1 MEYSFVGDNPEED
14 GKGAVMNDAKHIFVN
29 IVIEIVDR
37 FGFSSIEI
45 APSNVG
51 IDKNEI
57 LEKAKGYIESFLN
70 NREEAYR
77 GFKPKAK
84 ERE

>member
-1 MEYSFVGDNPEED
+1 
-14 GKGAVMNDAKHIFVN
+14 MNDAKHIFVS

-37 FGFSSIEI
+37 FGYSTIEM

-57 LEKAKGYIESFLN
+57 LEKAKGYIELFLN
-70 NREEAYR
+70 NREEVYR
-77 GFKPKAK
+77 GFNQKQKK
-84 ERE
+84 ESEHEKSNSMGRR

>member
-1 MEYSFVGDNPEED
+1 
-14 GKGAVMNDAKHIFVN
+14 MNDAKHIFVN

-51 IDKNEI
+51 IDNNEI

>member
-1 MEYSFVGDNPEED
+1 MGLEPAEER
-14 GKGAVMNDAKHIFVN
+14 KGAVMNDAKHIFVN

-37 FGFSSIEI
+37 FGYSTIEI

-57 LEKAKGYIESFLN
+57 LEKAKGYIELFLN
-70 NREEAYR
+70 NREEVYE
-77 GFKPKAK
+77 PKQRK
-84 ERE
+84 TKHENSNNSS

>member
-1 MEYSFVGDNPEED
+1 
-14 GKGAVMNDAKHIFVN
+14 MNDAKHIFVN

-45 APSNVG
+45 ALSNVG

-57 LEKAKGYIESFLN
+57 LEKAKGYIELFLN

-77 GFKPKAK
+77 GFKQKQKK
-84 ERE
+84 ESEHERSNSMGRR

>member
-1 MEYSFVGDNPEED
+1 
-14 GKGAVMNDAKHIFVN
+14 MNDAKHIFVN

-45 APSNVG
+45 ALSNVG

>member
-1 MEYSFVGDNPEED
+1 
-14 GKGAVMNDAKHIFVN
+14 MNDAKHIFVN

-57 LEKAKGYIESFLN
+57 LEKAKGNIESFLN

>member
-1 MEYSFVGDNPEED
+1 
-14 GKGAVMNDAKHIFVN
+14 MNDAKHIFVN

-37 FGFSSIEI
+37 FGYSTIEMT
-45 APSNVG
+45 PSNVG

-57 LEKAKGYIESFLN
+57 LEKAKGYIELFLN

-77 GFKPKAK
+77 NFKPKQRKASEH
-84 ERE
+84 ERSNSMGRR

>member
-1 MEYSFVGDNPEED
+1 
-14 GKGAVMNDAKHIFVN
+14 MNDAKHIFVN

-57 LEKAKGYIESFLN
+57 LEKAKGYIESFLD

>member
-1 MEYSFVGDNPEED
+1 
-14 GKGAVMNDAKHIFVN
+14 MNDAKHIFVN

-77 GFKPKAK
+77 NFKPKQRKASEHEK
-84 ERE
+84 SNYRD

>member
-1 MEYSFVGDNPEED
+1 MGLEPAEER
-14 GKGAVMNDAKHIFVN
+14 KGAVMNDAKHIFVN

>member
-1 MEYSFVGDNPEED
+1 
-14 GKGAVMNDAKHIFVN
+14 MNDAKHIFVN